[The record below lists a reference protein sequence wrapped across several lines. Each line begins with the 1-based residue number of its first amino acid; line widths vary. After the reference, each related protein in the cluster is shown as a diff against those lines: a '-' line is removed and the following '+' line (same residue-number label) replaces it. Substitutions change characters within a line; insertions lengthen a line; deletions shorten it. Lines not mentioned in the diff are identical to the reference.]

1 MLIILMSKVK
11 NLRDDRRLIYNYV
24 TKVYVIAF
32 FLNMEEIFTEFSHA
46 DFKSLIWRFQVGD
59 ESINALKC
67 S

>member
-32 FLNMEEIFTEFSHA
+32 L
-46 DFKSLIWRFQVGD
+46 
-59 ESINALKC
+59 
-67 S
+67 